1 MNVWTWTWLVC
12 QMRKNKGISLT
23 VFTVITDKLFSAY
36 TLISPGNQVLYAG
49 TSIEA
54 GLCVTRIAKADW
66 NYEHRMMLALVLMTW
81 LIAADERDKYK
92 VIFKNARKWWKI
104 SFDSLKNRLI
114 AKPLPRVFSSSGN
127 MAEAGKRVFS
137 PSAAYSKTRRPW
149 ERGCYCRSYINYFT
163 QIVTLSH

>member
-1 MNVWTWTWLVC
+1 MNVWTWTWFVC

-23 VFTVITDKLFSAY
+23 VLTVIPDKLFSAY
-36 TLISPGNQVLYAG
+36 TLISPGNQVLHAG

-66 NYEHRMMLALVLMTW
+66 NYQRRMMLALVLMTW

-92 VIFKNARKWWKI
+92 VIIKNAGKWWKI
-104 SFDSLKNRLI
+104 LFDCLKNRLI

-127 MAEAGKRVFS
+127 MAAATKRVFF
-137 PSAAYSKTRRPW
+137 PSATIL
-149 ERGCYCRSYINYFT
+149 EN
-163 QIVTLSH
+163 

>member
-12 QMRKNKGISLT
+12 QMRKKKKGISLT
-23 VFTVITDKLFSAY
+23 FFTVITDKLFSAY
-36 TLISPGNQVLYAG
+36 TMISPGNQVLYAG

-66 NYEHRMMLALVLMTW
+66 NYESWMMLALVLMTW
-81 LIAADERDKYK
+81 LIAAEERDKYK

-104 SFDSLKNRLI
+104 SFDCFKNRLI

-127 MAEAGKRVFS
+127 MAAARKRVFF
-137 PSAAYSKTRRPW
+137 PSAAIL
-149 ERGCYCRSYINYFT
+149 EN
-163 QIVTLSH
+163 

>member
-127 MAEAGKRVFS
+127 MAAAGKRVFS
-137 PSAAYSKTRRPW
+137 PSAAIL
-149 ERGCYCRSYINYFT
+149 EN
-163 QIVTLSH
+163 